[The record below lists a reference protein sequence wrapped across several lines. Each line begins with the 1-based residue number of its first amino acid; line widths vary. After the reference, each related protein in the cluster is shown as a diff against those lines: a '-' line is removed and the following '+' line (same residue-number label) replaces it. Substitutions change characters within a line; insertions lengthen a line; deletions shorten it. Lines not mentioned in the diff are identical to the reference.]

1 MSEASSTATSKPARR
16 VLLAVSGG
24 IAAYKAPELVR
35 ALVRQGQTVRCALTR
50 NAARF
55 VTPLVLQTV
64 SGHAVRTDLFDA
76 EQEGEIDH
84 IALADWAEL
93 VVVAPA
99 TADLLAKL
107 AHGIADELV
116 STLLLAT
123 RAPVLV
129 APAMNVHMWDHPA
142 TRDNVA
148 LLRARGVRFVGPE
161 AGFLACG
168 WEGEGRM
175 AEPATIAA
183 EAERLL
189 GAPTLAGEVVVV
201 TAGGTREPLDPVR
214 VLANRSSGKMGFEVA
229 AEAARRGAEVVLI
242 SGPSSLATPAGV
254 RRVGIETALQ
264 MRDAVHAE
272 LARCSVFVA
281 AAAVSDFRPAMPAK
295 QKIKKEA
302 LGDDGGLVVELVRN
316 PDILAEVGAG
326 DRAAG
331 ARSEPKA
338 GEVQQDGRT
347 RRLIVV
353 GFAAESEDV
362 LAAARRK
369 LERKRCD
376 LIVANDVSRS
386 DAGFD
391 VDTNAVTLVW
401 PGGRDE
407 ALPLLPKR
415 AVAAQILDRVEQI
428 RGAR

>member
-1 MSEASSTATSKPARR
+1 MTDASRIPISKPPRR

-35 ALVRQGQTVRCALTR
+35 LLVREGRSVRCALTR
-50 NAARF
+50 NAVRF
-55 VTPLVLQTV
+55 VAPLVLQTV
-64 SGHAVRTDLFDA
+64 SGHAVRTDLFDV

-99 TADLLAKL
+99 TANLLAKL

-129 APAMNVHMWDHPA
+129 APAMNVNMWDHPA

-175 AEPATIAA
+175 AEPAAIAA
-183 EAERLL
+183 EASLTL
-189 GAPTLAGEVVVV
+189 GTPTLAGEVFVV

-242 SGPSSLATPAGV
+242 TGPTSLPTPAGV
-254 RRVGIETALQ
+254 RRVAIETALQ
-264 MRDAVHAE
+264 MRDVVHAE
-272 LARCSVFVA
+272 LARCTVFVA

-295 QKIKKEA
+295 QKIKKET
-302 LGDDGGLVVELVRN
+302 LGDDAGLVVELVRN
-316 PDILAEVGAG
+316 PDILAEVAS
-326 DRAAG
+326 AAG
-331 ARSEPKA
+331 RE
-338 GEVQQDGRT
+338 
-347 RRLIVV
+347 RRVV
-353 GFAAESEDV
+353 IGFAAESEDL

-391 VDTNAVTLVW
+391 VDTNAVTFVW
-401 PGGRDE
+401 PDARDE
-407 ALPLLPKR
+407 VLPLLPKR
-415 AVAAQILDRVEQI
+415 AVAAQLLDRVERLRGI
-428 RGAR
+428 R